1 MTANEMLNILN
12 QMDNSEK
19 NNFLDTLYDLYFNKG
34 VSAERL
40 AEEARILEAYYDGEL
55 IEAGS

>member
-1 MTANEMLNILN
+1 MTANEMLNILK

-19 NNFLDTLYDLYFNKG
+19 NNFLDALYDLYFNKG
-34 VSAERL
+34 VSIERL
-40 AEEARILEAYYDGEL
+40 TEEARILEAYYNGEL